1 MEHGVVAGPCVS
13 VADAEAVLGSPGDQR
28 SCWCQFDRWK
38 PATYR
43 EMPLAQ
49 KRAHLVARV
58 EASGV
63 SPGVV
68 ARLDDEPVGWA
79 SVAPRSAFPRIRT
92 SPSMSTPQTREDL
105 DDDGIWAV
113 TCFVVR
119 TRHRRSGLSAL
130 LLDAAVEHARAN
142 GAHTVE
148 GYPVDAA
155 ERPNA
160 GSGTY
165 RGRLST
171 FESAG
176 FAVVARPRTGRA
188 VVRLTL

>member
-1 MEHGVVAGPCVS
+1 MDLVTSPCGN

-28 SCWCQFDRWK
+28 SCWCQFDRWT
-38 PATYR
+38 PSAYR
-43 EMPLAQ
+43 AMPLAE
-49 KRAHLVARV
+49 KHTHLVADVR
-58 EASGV
+58 ADGP

-68 ARLDDEPVGWA
+68 ARLDGEVVGWA
-79 SVAPRSAFPRIRT
+79 SVAPRSVFPRIAT
-92 SPSMSTPQTREDL
+92 SPSMSTPQTRADL

-119 TRHRRSGLSAL
+119 ARHRRRGVSGA
-130 LLDAAVEHARAN
+130 LLDAAVAHARAC

-171 FESAG
+171 FAAAG
-176 FAVVARPRTGRA
+176 FVVVARPRLGRA
-188 VVRLTL
+188 VVRLAV